1 MDAPSLTLGIEEE
14 YQVVDPETGEL
25 ASHVPELLEDGGL
38 GLDNIHPELHT
49 STLEVASEV
58 CTDLGEVRAELRRL
72 RREVRELVGAS
83 DLTIVSAGTHPF
95 ASGQSIT
102 PLARFRG
109 IEEDMRDVA
118 RRTLTFGLHI
128 HVGIEDRALRVDV
141 MNAARYFLPHLLALS
156 TSSPFWQGRRTGLKS
171 YRSVVWEN
179 FPRTGIPP
187 RLDSW
192 DGYER
197 MVETLIETG
206 CLEDGT
212 KLWWDLRPS
221 WHHPTLEFRVCDTCP
236 RRETVLCLT
245 GLIQALVLKLW
256 RLRRANLS
264 FRRYPT
270 SLVDENKWRALRH
283 GLDGQLVDFG
293 RQEELPA
300 RELVRELIEEFL
312 ADPIKEL
319 GVGPEVEYAYEILEA
334 GTSADRQLE
343 IYEETGEL
351 GAVVEQLVAE
361 TNESL

>member
-38 GLDNIHPELHT
+38 DLDNIHPELHT

-58 CTDLGEVRAELRRL
+58 CRDLDEVGAELRRL
-72 RREVRELVGAS
+72 RREVRDLVGAS
-83 DLTIVSAGTHPF
+83 GLRILSAGTHPF
-95 ASGQSIT
+95 ASGQTIT

-109 IEEDMRDVA
+109 IEEDMADLA
-118 RRTLTFGLHI
+118 RRTLTFGLHV
-128 HVGIEDRALRVDV
+128 HVGIEDRALRIDV

-156 TSSPFWQGRRTGLKS
+156 TSSPFWQGRQTGLKS

-187 RLDSW
+187 RVGSW
-192 DGYER
+192 DSYQR
-197 MVETLIETG
+197 MVETLIETE

-221 WHHPTLEFRVCDTCP
+221 WHHPTLEFRICDTCP

-245 GLIQALVLKLW
+245 GMIQALVLKLW
-256 RLRRANLS
+256 RIRRANLS
-264 FRRYPT
+264 FRRYPK
-270 SLVDENKWRALRH
+270 SLVDENKWRALRY

-293 RQEELPA
+293 RQEQLPA
-300 RELVRELIEEFL
+300 RVLIRELIEEFL
-312 ADPIKEL
+312 ADPIEEL
-319 GVGPEVEYAYEILEA
+319 GIRSEVEYAYEILEG

-343 IYEETGEL
+343 VYGETGEL